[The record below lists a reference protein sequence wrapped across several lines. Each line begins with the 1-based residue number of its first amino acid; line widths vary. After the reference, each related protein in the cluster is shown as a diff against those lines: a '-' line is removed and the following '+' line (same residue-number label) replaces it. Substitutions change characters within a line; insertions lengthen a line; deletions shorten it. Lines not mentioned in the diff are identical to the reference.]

1 MRLTSVALDDYVA
14 DLAALAERYGITL
27 GLTDGE
33 PLTVEIEATGSRR
46 FTILGTL
53 PAGRQSSNA
62 IVEVA
67 ETWRPAGTDGYER
80 SIYRYELLEPQRDFR
95 RAFHRHDD
103 DYFARRYG
111 VVVHERIAR
120 RPAAWRPARIFS
132 IPRFET
138 ATERSSCS
146 CRPGWPTHP
155 IALCCPAWRRSE
167 VLVEATRWWVLSRF
181 HRLRTDA
188 GGKSA

>member
-111 VVVHERIAR
+111 VVVHEHCEAPGGVAPCAHLFDPPVRDGYRAIELLMS
-120 RPAAWRPARIFS
+120 AWVADPPDCALL
-132 IPRFET
+132 PCLET
-138 ATERSSCS
+138 
-146 CRPGWPTHP
+146 
-155 IALCCPAWRRSE
+155 
-167 VLVEATRWWVLSRF
+167 V
-181 HRLRTDA
+181 
-188 GGKSA
+188 